1 MIVLI
6 DVHVHLYECFDL
18 QIFFD
23 SAFANFQK
31 ELTKVKKNC
40 AESKLILVLTDWA
53 KQNWFHYLVELT
65 DSDDSENISPIK
77 NWSFHRTKETISLYA
92 GRQNG
97 QGLFVIAG
105 RKIITSENLEVLALG
120 ADNHFDDGVPLK
132 EVIQTIKESGAIPV
146 IPWAV
151 GKWMGKRGKVIKKL
165 LDETIGQDFFLCD
178 NGNRPY
184 FWPRP
189 TYLKMSEKK
198 GMRVLSGSDPLH
210 FASETHRVGS
220 FAFSIQGT
228 ISSEFPA
235 RDLKQKIQDP
245 KTEIRTYGE
254 LEKSFRF
261 FRNQIAMQ
269 ILKRKSGRYLERK

>member
-6 DVHVHLYECFDL
+6 DAHVHIYECFDL

-23 SAFANFQK
+23 SAMANFQK
-31 ELTKVKKNC
+31 ELAKVKNTC
-40 AESKLILVLTDWA
+40 ADWKAIMILTDWA
-53 KQNWFHYLVELT
+53 KQNWFQYLLELT
-65 DSDDSENISPIK
+65 DHDDNKYSRLLK

-92 GRQNG
+92 ERHDG

-105 RKIITSENLEVLALG
+105 RKIITSENLEVLALMT
-120 ADNHFDDGVPLK
+120 DNQFDDGVPLR
-132 EVIQTIKESGAIPV
+132 EIIQLINERGAIPV
-146 IPWAV
+146 IPWAP
-151 GKWMGKRGKVIKKL
+151 GKWMGKRGKVIENL
-165 LDETIGQDFFLCD
+165 LDETDGQDFFLCD

-189 TYLKMSEKK
+189 TFLKSSEKK
-198 GMRVLSGSDPLH
+198 GMKVLSGSDPLH
-210 FASETHRVGS
+210 FASESHRVGS
-220 FAFSIQGT
+220 FAFAIQKT

-254 LEKSFRF
+254 LEIFSRF
-261 FRNQIAMQ
+261 IRNQIAMQ
-269 ILKRKSGRYLERK
+269 ILKRKSKRYLVKR